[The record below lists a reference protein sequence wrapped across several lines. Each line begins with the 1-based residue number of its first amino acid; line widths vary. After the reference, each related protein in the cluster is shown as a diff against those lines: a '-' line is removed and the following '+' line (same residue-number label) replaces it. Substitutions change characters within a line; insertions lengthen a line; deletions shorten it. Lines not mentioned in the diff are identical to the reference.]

1 MFKGVSF
8 SYFHLAIRYDSIIKK
23 NPAIITRLWLI
34 LLFIFAPISSIGQVH
49 SDTVSYNN
57 VNISPGSFA
66 PNFIAQD
73 ENSKSHRLSDL
84 RGKQNLIL
92 IFFRGY
98 W

>member
-1 MFKGVSF
+1 MK
-8 SYFHLAIRYDSIIKK
+8 
-23 NPAIITRLWLI
+23 RLWLI

-49 SDTVSYNN
+49 SDTVSYND

-73 ENSKSHRLSDL
+73 ENLRSHRLSDL
-84 RGKQNLIL
+84 RSKQNLIL

>member
-1 MFKGVSF
+1 MMIK
-8 SYFHLAIRYDSIIKK
+8 YFVEK
-23 NPAIITRLWLI
+23 NSMKRLWLI

-49 SDTVSYNN
+49 SDTVSYND

-73 ENSKSHRLSDL
+73 ENLKSHRLSDL
-84 RGKQNLIL
+84 RSKQNLIL

>member
-1 MFKGVSF
+1 MCGNHLKTSMMIK
-8 SYFHLAIRYDSIIKK
+8 YFVEK
-23 NPAIITRLWLI
+23 NSMKRLWLI

-73 ENSKSHRLSDL
+73 ENFKSHRLSDL